1 MKQLTKGENT
11 KLEPTVRL
19 VNFTTNSNMAIIA
32 RHLSNN
38 GVKVI
43 EQPLDLSLLESEGF
57 TELSLVALSNGLPDV
72 VEVTTDNVPFVSYKP
87 QKNRTE
93 KSVIIAQLYLKSGVW
108 RVKAVDDGFKEGEV
122 ALRGHFN
129 LSEPIFKPQFGL
141 TQQFNEF
148 RQSERGRQVEQGV
161 RTATKEATR
170 FAQNV
175 ASGASVAYSTVMGN
189 SDAVAQ
195 KQAAKEAENF
205 KPLELQKMQ
214 SVPFKGAVPA
224 IKNLHI
230 GLGWKSKT
238 GTGFLK
244 GLIGGVKSVNVDLD
258 LSVQLLSFSG
268 EIVDMVYIDKTR
280 SNNLAVNHYGDAAT
294 GGNGLQDDEIISVAL
309 ENLPKEVAFI
319 AITATSNKGHQFA
332 GIESGYLRI
341 VNQEAMLPLVQMAL
355 DPVQQKTGC
364 LLGVLSRNYQNEWEF
379 ISICDYQ
386 NAKIITDLN
395 ESILH
400 WCKFIGQARGIVP
413 RDSGSLLPNYNV

>member
-1 MKQLTKGENT
+1 MVGNQ
-11 KLEPTVRL
+11 KLEQD
-19 VNFTTNSNMAIIA
+19 F
-32 RHLSNN
+32 
-38 GVKVI
+38 
-43 EQPLDLSLLESEGF
+43 F
-57 TELSLVALSNGLPDV
+57 
-72 VEVTTDNVPFVSYKP
+72 
-87 QKNRTE
+87 
-93 KSVIIAQLYLKSGVW
+93 
-108 RVKAVDDGFKEGEV
+108 
-122 ALRGHFN
+122 
-129 LSEPIFKPQFGL
+129 
-141 TQQFNEF
+141 
-148 RQSERGRQVEQGV
+148 
-161 RTATKEATR
+161 
-170 FAQNV
+170 
-175 ASGASVAYSTVMGN
+175 
-189 SDAVAQ
+189 
-195 KQAAKEAENF
+195 
-205 KPLELQKMQ
+205 
-214 SVPFKGAVPA
+214 
-224 IKNLHI
+224 
-230 GLGWKSKT
+230 
-238 GTGFLK
+238 K

-309 ENLPKEVAFI
+309 DNLPKEVAFI
-319 AITATSNKGHQFA
+319 TITATSNKGHQFA

-413 RDSGSLLPNYNV
+413 RDSGSLLPNYQI

>member
-230 GLGWKSKT
+230 
-238 GTGFLK
+238 
-244 GLIGGVKSVNVDLD
+244 LIKHA
-258 LSVQLLSFSG
+258 QT
-268 EIVDMVYIDKTR
+268 I
-280 SNNLAVNHYGDAAT
+280 
-294 GGNGLQDDEIISVAL
+294 
-309 ENLPKEVAFI
+309 
-319 AITATSNKGHQFA
+319 
-332 GIESGYLRI
+332 
-341 VNQEAMLPLVQMAL
+341 
-355 DPVQQKTGC
+355 
-364 LLGVLSRNYQNEWEF
+364 
-379 ISICDYQ
+379 
-386 NAKIITDLN
+386 
-395 ESILH
+395 
-400 WCKFIGQARGIVP
+400 
-413 RDSGSLLPNYNV
+413 